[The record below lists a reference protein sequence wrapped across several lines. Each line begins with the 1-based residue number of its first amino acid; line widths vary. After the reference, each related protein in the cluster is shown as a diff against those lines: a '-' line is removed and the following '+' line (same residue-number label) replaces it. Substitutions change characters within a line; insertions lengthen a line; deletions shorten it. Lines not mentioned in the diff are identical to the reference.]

1 MNSPK
6 RKKFPLIRYTSRDF
20 ESIKRDLND
29 HRKRYYS
36 DISKDEKVPQET
48 EVTEMEKDKLLT
60 PKENA
65 KIQQRIKKRILCMAN
80 NEIMLT
86 ELEEKLAKEFNL
98 SVDDISWVVAK
109 LGNEGELIRPKAGF
123 IQSLNPVEEDEKLGD

>member
-1 MNSPK
+1 
-6 RKKFPLIRYTSRDF
+6 
-20 ESIKRDLND
+20 
-29 HRKRYYS
+29 
-36 DISKDEKVPQET
+36 
-48 EVTEMEKDKLLT
+48 MEKDKLLT